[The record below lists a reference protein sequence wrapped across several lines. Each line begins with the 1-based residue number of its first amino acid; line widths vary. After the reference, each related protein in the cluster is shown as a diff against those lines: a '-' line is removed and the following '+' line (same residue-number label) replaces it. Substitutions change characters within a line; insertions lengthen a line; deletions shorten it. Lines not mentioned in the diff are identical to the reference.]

1 MQRYGLIG
9 GTQDDV
15 LWLAKKSQAALPH
28 IELRFGYEAG
38 TAAVW
43 MRPFNFE
50 SVRLRFHASDRRR
63 LSSSLRRCL
72 FDELQPELHGTPG
85 SKFKRDVSVR
95 KPAAA
100 ATSLGG
106 DAHRAS
112 LCDPLLGCERDTV
125 EASLNSAPV
134 AFDGEIGKVSG
145 ANLSSTP

>member
-1 MQRYGLIG
+1 MDAAIQLRKRAVEVSRERPAA
-9 GTQDDV
+9 TFVV
-15 LWLAKKSQAALPH
+15 LEAL
-28 IELRFGYEAG
+28 F
-38 TAAVW
+38 
-43 MRPFNFE
+43 
-50 SVRLRFHASDRRR
+50 
-63 LSSSLRRCL
+63 